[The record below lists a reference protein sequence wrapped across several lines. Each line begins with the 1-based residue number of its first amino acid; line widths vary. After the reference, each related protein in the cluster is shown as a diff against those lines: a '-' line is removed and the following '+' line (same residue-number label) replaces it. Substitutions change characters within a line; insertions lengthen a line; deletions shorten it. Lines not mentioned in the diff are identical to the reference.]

1 MAVRKV
7 KVKAKESVDE
17 WLDEEMSDDEI
28 GSIYDEASEY
38 LNTMSRGMDREGE
51 VDYQAPTD
59 VAKQAASLTEK
70 SKKMEEV
77 SEGAKKKYVVK
88 EPMRFRGSTE
98 GEATKKEMPAKTK
111 VSVKKKM
118 SEEGDKKPLTSKDK
132 MALKALVTKGREVV
146 KSTKEGT
153 GRRARFLEKIKQIAE
168 GKLSGEKKDAV
179 MMRLKKY
186 SDSKKKT
193 ESK

>member
-38 LNTMSRGMDREGE
+38 LNSMSRGSDREGE
-51 VDYQAPTD
+51 VNYQTPSD
-59 VAKQAASLTEK
+59 VAKQAASLSEK
-70 SKKMEEV
+70 SKMMEEK
-77 SEGAKKKYVVK
+77 SEGAKKKYVVR

-98 GEATKKEMPAKTK
+98 GKATEKEMPAKTK
-111 VSVKKKM
+111 VAVKKKPM
-118 SEEGDKKPLTSKDK
+118 SEGGKDLSSKEK
-132 MALKALVTKGREVV
+132 IALKALAAKGREVV

-153 GRRARFLEKIKQIAE
+153 GRRARFLDMVKKAAE
-168 GKLSGEKKDAV
+168 GKLPSEKKEAV

-186 SDSKKKT
+186 AETKKKT